1 MMRRNFDRLVLP
13 IFRQSRDAVVDCL
26 VTLVPQRH
34 ATVYGAFVLRLRDL
48 ATEALCHTHL
58 ALAVLQLPLP
68 WSQTHT
74 QLAVEL

>member
-1 MMRRNFDRLVLP
+1 MMRRNFDRLVMP

-26 VTLVPQRH
+26 VTLVPRRH

-58 ALAVLQLPLP
+58 ASALVTNAHTVGRRVV
-68 WSQTHT
+68 THT
-74 QLAVEL
+74 